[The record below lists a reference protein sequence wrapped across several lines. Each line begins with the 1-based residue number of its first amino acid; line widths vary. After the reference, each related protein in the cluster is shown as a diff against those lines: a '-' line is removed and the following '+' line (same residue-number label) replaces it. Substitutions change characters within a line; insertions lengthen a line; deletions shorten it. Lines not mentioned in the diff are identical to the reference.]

1 MILFDGC
8 SYTYGDELQGT
19 DDDHDYRVKNR
30 FSHVVAE
37 ELGDNYVNL
46 GICGKSNDGIL
57 RTTLEYCENHK
68 VDLAI
73 IQFTSFFRFET
84 LKEDKNEYCHITPT
98 SGKEISKIYY
108 QYFQNINNSA
118 SNYHKNKF
126 LLENYFKSKKIK
138 YFFMK
143 LQRDRDIKGFIP
155 SSWYNLV
162 DKTPIM
168 TIRELI
174 SSRRHK
180 PENFCKRYVAQ
191 PRFQGGHPNKQGHKR
206 IAEYILE
213 NL

>member
-37 ELGDNYVNL
+37 ELGDNYVNF
-46 GICGKSNDGIL
+46 GESGKSNDGIL
-57 RTTLEYCENHK
+57 RTTLDYCENHK

-73 IQFTSFFRFET
+73 IQFTAFSRFECQ
-84 LKEDKNEYCHITPT
+84 KEDKKDYWYITPQG
-98 SGKEISKIYY
+98 GKEISKIYY
-108 QYFQNINNSA
+108 QYFENINNSA
-118 SNYHKNKF
+118 ANYHKNKF